1 MARNTRQVK
10 NLGSATHVTHDVLSK
25 EEPKVSKYQNMTEG
39 QLERA
44 GVANPG
50 LVYDN
55 FRARAAGLTY
65 GKWKGLQI
73 AKRGSVR

>member
-1 MARNTRQVK
+1 MAKSTRQVR

-25 EEPKVSKYQNMTEG
+25 EESKANKYQNMTEG
-39 QLERA
+39 QLARA
-44 GVANPG
+44 GVNNPG

-55 FRARAAGLTY
+55 FRAREAGLTY